1 MKQFD
6 IEIDETS
13 PKVNQFTQTIGQ
25 NFSIMIDFK
34 GWTTNKATSNMELFD
49 QDGNKV
55 TQRMVGISETQILH
69 ICSPISKDTKLILKI
84 ASTSN
89 VLVPSDVV
97 QLVAAS
103 PSEKCNDYSYM
114 GNQIAPN
121 ISDVKVAGP
130 IEVDLNNIYGP
141 FNKMD
146 IKMGNGSAKPEL
158 KVTDKDGNSIIA
170 VQAWGQEQV
179 GPIVVTNSKRQII
192 MNYDKLMLN
201 GVQMALK
208 EVTFG
213 DTTLS
218 VLAAV

>member
-1 MKQFD
+1 
-6 IEIDETS
+6 
-13 PKVNQFTQTIGQ
+13 
-25 NFSIMIDFK
+25 
-34 GWTTNKATSNMELFD
+34 MELFD

-55 TQRMVGISETQILH
+55 TQCIVGISETQILH
-69 ICSPISKDTKLILKI
+69 ICSPISKDTKLMLKI
-84 ASTSN
+84 ASLSS
-89 VLVPSDVV
+89 VLVPADVV

-146 IKMGNGSAKPEL
+146 IKMGNSSAKPEL

-170 VQAWGQEQV
+170 VQAWG
-179 GPIVVTNSKRQII
+179 
-192 MNYDKLMLN
+192 
-201 GVQMALK
+201 
-208 EVTFG
+208 
-213 DTTLS
+213 
-218 VLAAV
+218 

>member
-6 IEIDETS
+6 IQIDGVQ

-25 NFSIMIDFK
+25 SFSIMIDFK
-34 GWTTNKATSNMELFD
+34 GWTANKATGNMELFD

-55 TQRMVGISETQILH
+55 TQRMVEISETQILH
-69 ICSPISKDTKLILKI
+69 ICSPISEDTKLTLKI
-84 ASTSN
+84 ASSSN
-89 VLVPSDVV
+89 VLVPLDVV

-130 IEVDLNNIYGP
+130 IEVDLNSAYEP

-146 IKMGNGSAKPEL
+146 IKMGKGSTEPEL

-170 VQAWGQEQV
+170 VQAWGEKQI
-179 GPIVVTNSKRQII
+179 GPITATTNERQII
-192 MNYDKLMLN
+192 MNYDKLTLN
-201 GVQMALK
+201 GVQLALK

>member
-1 MKQFD
+1 
-6 IEIDETS
+6 
-13 PKVNQFTQTIGQ
+13 
-25 NFSIMIDFK
+25 MIDFK
-34 GWTTNKATSNMELFD
+34 GWTTNNATSNMELFD

-55 TQRMVGISETQILH
+55 TQHIVGISETQILH

-84 ASTSN
+84 ASSSN
-89 VLVPSDVV
+89 VLVPLDVV

-130 IEVDLNNIYGP
+130 IEVDLNTVYGP

-146 IKMGNGSAKPEL
+146 IKMGDGSAKPEL

-170 VQAWGQEQV
+170 VQAWG
-179 GPIVVTNSKRQII
+179 
-192 MNYDKLMLN
+192 
-201 GVQMALK
+201 
-208 EVTFG
+208 
-213 DTTLS
+213 
-218 VLAAV
+218 

>member
-6 IEIDETS
+6 IQIDETS
-13 PKVNQFTQTIGQ
+13 PKVNQFTQTIDQ

-34 GWTTNKATSNMELFD
+34 GWTANKATENMELFD

-55 TQRMVGISETQILH
+55 TQRIVVISETEILH

-84 ASTSN
+84 ASSSN
-89 VLVPSDVV
+89 VLTPLDVV

-121 ISDVKVAGP
+121 ISSAKVAGP
-130 IEVDLNNIYGP
+130 LEVDLNSVYES
-141 FNKMD
+141 FNTMD
-146 IKMGNGSAKPEL
+146 IKMGKGSSKPEL

-170 VQAWGQEQV
+170 VQAWG
-179 GPIVVTNSKRQII
+179 
-192 MNYDKLMLN
+192 
-201 GVQMALK
+201 
-208 EVTFG
+208 
-213 DTTLS
+213 
-218 VLAAV
+218 

>member
-1 MKQFD
+1 
-6 IEIDETS
+6 
-13 PKVNQFTQTIGQ
+13 
-25 NFSIMIDFK
+25 
-34 GWTTNKATSNMELFD
+34 MELFD

-84 ASTSN
+84 ASSSN

-121 ISDVKVAGP
+121 ISDVKVTGP
-130 IEVDLNNIYGP
+130 IEVDLNSLYGP
-141 FNKMD
+141 WNKMD
-146 IKMGNGSAKPEL
+146 IKMGNGSTKPEL
-158 KVTDKDGNSIIA
+158 KVTDKDGNSIIE
-170 VQAWGQEQV
+170 VQAWIDKKI
-179 GPIVVTNSKRQII
+179 GPITVANNGRKIS

-201 GVQMALK
+201 GVELALK

>member
-13 PKVNQFTQTIGQ
+13 PKVNQFTQTIDQ
-25 NFSIMIDFK
+25 NFSILIDFK
-34 GWTTNKATSNMELFD
+34 GWTTNKATDNMELFD

-84 ASTSN
+84 ASSSS

-114 GNQIAPN
+114 GN
-121 ISDVKVAGP
+121 
-130 IEVDLNNIYGP
+130 
-141 FNKMD
+141 
-146 IKMGNGSAKPEL
+146 
-158 KVTDKDGNSIIA
+158 
-170 VQAWGQEQV
+170 
-179 GPIVVTNSKRQII
+179 
-192 MNYDKLMLN
+192 
-201 GVQMALK
+201 
-208 EVTFG
+208 
-213 DTTLS
+213 
-218 VLAAV
+218 

>member
-25 NFSIMIDFK
+25 NFSILIDFK
-34 GWTTNKATSNMELFD
+34 GWTTNKATANMELFD

-55 TQRMVGISETQILH
+55 TQRMVAVSETQILH

-84 ASTSN
+84 ASSSS

-121 ISDVKVAGP
+121 ISDVKVTGP
-130 IEVDLNNIYGP
+130 LEVDLNNIYEP
-141 FNKMD
+141 WNKMD

-170 VQAWGQEQV
+170 VQAWGQKQV
-179 GPIVVTNSKRQII
+179 GPITVTSNERQIH

-201 GVQMALK
+201 GVQIALK
-208 EVTFG
+208 QVTFG

>member
-1 MKQFD
+1 
-6 IEIDETS
+6 
-13 PKVNQFTQTIGQ
+13 
-25 NFSIMIDFK
+25 
-34 GWTTNKATSNMELFD
+34 MELFD

-55 TQRMVGISETQILH
+55 TQRMVGISETEILH
-69 ICSPISKDTKLILKI
+69 ICSPINKDTKLILKI
-84 ASTSN
+84 ASSSS

-121 ISDVKVAGP
+121 ISDVKVTGP

-141 FNKMD
+141 WNKMD
-146 IKMGNGSAKPEL
+146 IKMGNGSTKPEL

-170 VQAWGQEQV
+170 VQGWIDKKI
-179 GPIVVTNSKRQII
+179 GPITIADDGRKIS

-201 GVQMALK
+201 GV
-208 EVTFG
+208 
-213 DTTLS
+213 
-218 VLAAV
+218 

>member
-1 MKQFD
+1 
-6 IEIDETS
+6 
-13 PKVNQFTQTIGQ
+13 
-25 NFSIMIDFK
+25 MIDFK
-34 GWTTNKATSNMELFD
+34 GWTTNKATSNMEFFD

-84 ASTSN
+84 ASSSS
-89 VLVPSDVV
+89 VLVPLDVV

-121 ISDVKVAGP
+121 ISDVTVTGP

-141 FNKMD
+141 WNKMD
-146 IKMGNGSAKPEL
+146 IKMGNGSTKPEL

-170 VQAWGQEQV
+170 VQAWG
-179 GPIVVTNSKRQII
+179 
-192 MNYDKLMLN
+192 
-201 GVQMALK
+201 
-208 EVTFG
+208 
-213 DTTLS
+213 
-218 VLAAV
+218 